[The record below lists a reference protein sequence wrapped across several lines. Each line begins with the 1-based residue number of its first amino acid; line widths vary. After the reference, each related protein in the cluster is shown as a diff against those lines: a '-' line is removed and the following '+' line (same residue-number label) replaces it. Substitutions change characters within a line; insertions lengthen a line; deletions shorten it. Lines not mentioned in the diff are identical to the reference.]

1 MKRELTCIVCPMG
14 CSLEVELDG
23 NKVVG
28 VTGNTCPRGA
38 KYAEAE
44 CTNPQRTIT
53 TTMKCS
59 DGSVIAVKTDTTI
72 PRWDLSSIY
81 TNFQSPDFE
90 NAMKK
95 VSDGNNKLNGFTIGM
110 SIPLWADINKV
121 KSAKANA
128 IASESKKK
136 EFKEKH

>member
-72 PRWDLSSIY
+72 PKDKM
-81 TNFQSPDFE
+81 FE
-90 NAMKK
+90 CME
-95 VSDGNNKLNGFTIGM
+95 I
-110 SIPLWADINKV
+110 INKTTV
-121 KSAKANA
+121 NLPISVGDVIIKDIFGSNVVATQNRK
-128 IASESKKK
+128 
-136 EFKEKH
+136 